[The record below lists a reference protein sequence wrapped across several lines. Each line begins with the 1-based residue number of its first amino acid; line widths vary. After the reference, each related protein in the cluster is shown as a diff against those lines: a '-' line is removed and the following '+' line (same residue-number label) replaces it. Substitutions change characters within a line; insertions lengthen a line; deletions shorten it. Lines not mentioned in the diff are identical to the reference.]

1 MAPNRAPG
9 PDNIPAE
16 FYQVCWDIVKNDIMA
31 LFKAFHQGTLD
42 VQQLNYGVIT
52 LLPKVSE
59 AEKIQQYRPIS
70 LLRCP
75 YKLITKV
82 LDRRV
87 AIYANKLISTTQNA
101 FVKGRNIMD
110 GVLSLHEILNYTY
123 VKKKV
128 GIVLKL
134 DFEKAYDKVNWDF
147 LLECHKMRGFD
158 KTWCGW
164 IEKILHNGTVSI
176 KLNGS
181 VGLYFQS
188 KKGVRQGDPHS
199 PFLFNLAVECL
210 TKMIKNAQKQTYCGL
225 SCRPYS

>member
-1 MAPNRAPG
+1 
-9 PDNIPAE
+9 
-16 FYQVCWDIVKNDIMA
+16 MA

-42 VQQLNYGVIT
+42 VQRLNYGVIT
-52 LLPKVSE
+52 LLPKVSG
-59 AEKIQQYRPIS
+59 AEKIQQNRPIC

-87 AIYANKLISTTQNA
+87 AIYANKLISPTQNA

-158 KTWCGW
+158 KTWCGC
-164 IEKILHNGTVSI
+164 IEQILHNGTVSI

-181 VGLYFQS
+181 VGPYFQS
-188 KKGVRQGDPHS
+188 KKG
-199 PFLFNLAVECL
+199 
-210 TKMIKNAQKQTYCGL
+210 
-225 SCRPYS
+225 